1 MKKNMLLV
9 QIQDMHNYNRW
20 ANVRILDTAAKLS
33 NEDFIRDLQNSYPSI
48 RDPCTHDVGRV
59 GVVRALQGE
68 LAEGYA
74 ALRSQRLESAGTKSI
89 ESCLTS

>member
-48 RDPCTHDVGRV
+48 RDT
-59 GVVRALQGE
+59 
-68 LAEGYA
+68 LAHIMSAEWVWLERCKGA
-74 ALRSQRLESAGTKSI
+74 RRRKCCPRLPSRLG
-89 ESCLTS
+89 CC